1 MLRPFSTRVD
11 RPMLELRLPP
21 PTLRHAIR
29 AAAAISVALGLALA
43 PALAAQPDASRTN
56 PQGGFFIGPDPAPA
70 GTIPWTL
77 LLSTQTVQ
85 KADKKFGPAFPPDVR
100 KLNNQKV
107 KLYGFMMPLDQSKR
121 QKRFLLSAY
130 PPHCSFCLTGGP
142 ESLVEVLADTPVDFT
157 FEPLVLSGRMAVLD
171 NDVVYYRLSGA
182 TVVKP

>member
-1 MLRPFSTRVD
+1 MPTPDLRKPS
-11 RPMLELRLPP
+11 PS
-21 PTLRHAIR
+21 A
-29 AAAAISVALGLALA
+29 LALA
-43 PALAAQPDASRTN
+43 LLLGCAAAVASLPGTALQPDASRTN
-56 PQGGFFIGPDPAPA
+56 PQGGFFIGADPAPA

-107 KLYGFMMPLDQSKR
+107 KLYGFMMPLDQAKQ

-142 ESLVEVLADTPVDFT
+142 ESLVEVITDKPVDFT
-157 FEPLVLSGRMAVLD
+157 FEPLILSGRMAVLE
-171 NDVVYYRLSGA
+171 NDVVYYRLTSA
-182 TVVKP
+182 TVVKQ